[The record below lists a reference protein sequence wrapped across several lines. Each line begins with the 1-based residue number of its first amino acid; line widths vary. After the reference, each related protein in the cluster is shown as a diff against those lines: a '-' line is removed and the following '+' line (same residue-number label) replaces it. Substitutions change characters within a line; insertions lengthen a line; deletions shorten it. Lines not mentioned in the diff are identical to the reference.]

1 MNDKTASNK
10 MHPDLKRR
18 KRIESF
24 FKILSLTSAVL
35 VSLTLIM
42 ILASI
47 IWKSL
52 PTLKLSMVTR
62 TPGSGYYLGKEGGIL
77 NAIVGSLQLTL
88 GATCLALLIALPVV
102 IYLNTYLRSRSRLAE
117 ATRFALDVL
126 WGIPSIVYGAFGFL
140 IMLFFHLRASLLAGI
155 ITVALVELPILSRVM
170 DETIRL
176 VPAELKEATLALG
189 ANRWQTTTRV
199 VLRQAFPGLV
209 TATLLAMGR
218 GLGDAAS
225 VLFTAGYTDKIT
237 TSLFQPVATLPL
249 AIFYQLNSPFPE
261 VQQRAYASAAILTL
275 LILLIS
281 LGTRSLSQR
290 FSQHKIH

>member
-1 MNDKTASNK
+1 MKDKITSN
-10 MHPDLKRR
+10 PGPGLRRR
-18 KRIESF
+18 KRVEFVFRALMLISALGVS
-24 FKILSLTSAVL
+24 LSLILIL
-35 VSLTLIM
+35 V
-42 ILASI
+42 SI

-52 PTLKLSMVTR
+52 PALKLSMITR

-77 NAIVGSLQLTL
+77 NAIIGSLQLTL
-88 GATCLALLIALPVV
+88 GATLIALLIALPAV
-102 IYLNTYLRSRSRLAE
+102 IYLNTYLRSKSFLAE
-117 ATRFALDVL
+117 AIRFALDVL

-140 IMLFFHLRASLLAGI
+140 VMLFFHLRASLLAGM

-176 VPAELKEATLALG
+176 VPAELKETTLALG

-209 TATLLAMGR
+209 TAVLIALGR

-225 VLFTAGYTDKIT
+225 VLFTAGYTDRLT
-237 TSLFQPVATLPL
+237 TSLLQPVATLPL
-249 AIFYQLNSPFPE
+249 AIFFQLNSPFPE
-261 VQQRAYASAAILTL
+261 VQQRAYASAAVLTL

-281 LGTRSLSQR
+281 LITRSLSR
-290 FSQHKIH
+290 KLSRHKIY